1 MKRVHVIGGKNHG
14 KTTLITD
21 LICELAAR
29 GLRVG
34 TIKHTHHKHELDI
47 PGKDS
52 YRHRESGA
60 SVVGILSRSMNAL
73 FWPIEPEESL
83 DESRQAARR
92 YEAFSSAFFQCDL
105 VLVEGDTR
113 TTAPKIEVWRAT
125 FDSPPLAG
133 TIANVRAIVT
143 SDAIE
148 TRVPLLPRDNISGIA
163 DFLLTLPLS

>member
-14 KTTLITD
+14 KTTLIED
-21 LICELAAR
+21 LIREFKAR

-34 TIKHTHHKHELDI
+34 TINHTHHNHELDI

-73 FWPIEPEESL
+73 FCSVQSEDTD
-83 DESRQAARR
+83 DETQHADRR
-92 YEAFSSAFFQCDL
+92 YEDFSSAFSQCDL

-113 TTAPKIEVWRAT
+113 TSAPKFEVWRSMN
-125 FDSPPLAG
+125 DSPPLAG
-133 TIANVRAIVT
+133 TVANVRAIIT
-143 SDAIE
+143 SDEIE
-148 TRVPLLPRDNISGIA
+148 SDFPILPRGNVPAIA
-163 DFLLTLPLS
+163 DFLWHLLSF